1 MWNDNAFISFHNLKE
16 FLSMPLVLTALDEDE
31 VLLLYIATTNHVVS
45 TVLVVERGELGH
57 AHKVQ

>member
-1 MWNDNAFISFHNLKE
+1 
-16 FLSMPLVLTALDEDE
+16 MPLVLTALDEDE